1 LSEQVAFSEIS
12 PSEFFYRNRDL
23 AGFTNPTRALYMT
36 VRELVENSIDACD
49 QNKILPHIRV
59 SIKAVDKE
67 APDPKQYTVTVTD
80 NGPGIAPD
88 YVPMA
93 FGKVLYGT
101 KFTLRQAR
109 GMFGLGATMA
119 ILYGQITTNKPVTI
133 KTTQNSKMYEYTM
146 LLDIQRNRPTI
157 LNKAKMAADF
167 KGLQISITLE
177 GDFSKAQGKIRDYIS
192 QTALITPYANITLED
207 PSGTKLKFKRI
218 THSIPHPPVEV
229 KPHPT
234 GVDVETLRR
243 LISRE
248 YNTPPSFGE
257 DMKERVK
264 KELGAERINQSAE
277 TVADLAK
284 KRWQKLSKNVRTAVS
299 LLVLLEVNLDDLEKV
314 RVDKVDIPSSKIS
327 YITLLDENYHTIK
340 LKKINPFYKHL
351 SSLVE
356 GDTVV
361 DFMTKNFQ
369 RVGKGIATKFLDF
382 AKIDAR
388 RKVGTLSNEEVVQL
402 ADAMQRYPQFLAPD
416 ASCLSPLGERLLE
429 VGIKTIFNPEF
440 VATVQRPPSAYS
452 GFPFIIEMGMAYGGE
467 IKNTAISL
475 YRFANRIPLLY
486 DEGSDVAMKV
496 IEEVDWPRYKVSQDA
511 PLIIVTHVCSTRV
524 PYKTVGKEYIADRP
538 EIEYELRNGIRFL
551 ARKLSAFLS
560 KKGSMEMARKRAGI
574 YSKYIPMLAQFST
587 ELARAKKPPKYKTLL
602 ELGEKFEGEEI
613 EGEGIQAEEEGDNKD
628 KEGTGQAAP

>member
-1 LSEQVAFSEIS
+1 MSEQVAFSEIS

-23 AGFTNPTRALYMT
+23 AGFSNPSRALYMT
-36 VRELVENSIDACD
+36 VRELVENSLDACD
-49 QNKILPHIRV
+49 HNRILPHVRV
-59 SIKAVDKE
+59 QIKPVDKE
-67 APDPKQYTVTVTD
+67 TSDPKQYTVTVTD
-80 NGPGIAPD
+80 NGPGITPD

-133 KTTQNSKMYEYTM
+133 RTTQNSKMYEYTM
-146 LLDIQRNRPTI
+146 LLDIQRNRPMI
-157 LNKAKMAADF
+157 LNKTKMSTNGF
-167 KGLQISITLE
+167 RGLQVSITLE

-207 PSGTKLKFKRI
+207 PSGNKIKFKRI

-243 LISRE
+243 LISHE

-257 DMKERVK
+257 DMKEKVK

-284 KRWQKLSKNVRTAVS
+284 KRWPKLSKAVRTAVS
-299 LLVLLEVNLDDLEKV
+299 LLVLLEINLDDLEKV
-314 RVDKVDIPSSKIS
+314 RVDKVDIPNSKIS
-327 YITLLDENYHTIK
+327 YVTLLDENYHTVK
-340 LKKINPFYKHL
+340 LKKIYPFFKHL

-356 GDTVV
+356 GDTVI

-369 RVGKGIATKFLDF
+369 RVGRGIGTKFLEF
-382 AKIDAR
+382 AKIDDKK
-388 RKVGTLSNEEVVQL
+388 KVGTLSNEEIVKL
-402 ADAMQRYPQFLAPD
+402 ADAMQRYPGFLSPD
-416 ASCLSPLGERLLE
+416 AGCLSPLGDNLLE
-429 VGIKTIFNPEF
+429 AGIKTIFNPEF
-440 VATVQRPPSAYS
+440 VATVQRPASAYS
-452 GFPFIIEMGMAYGGE
+452 GFPFIIEMGMAYGGD
-467 IKNTAISL
+467 IKTTGTSL

-511 PLIIVTHVCSTRV
+511 PLIIVTHICSTRV

-560 KKGSMEMARKRAGI
+560 KKGSMEMAKKRAGI

-587 ELARAKKPPKYKTLL
+587 ELVRAKKPPKYRVLL
-602 ELGEKFEGEEI
+602 ELGEKFEGEGEEQGEI
-613 EGEGIQAEEEGDNKD
+613 QGAEGDNEN
-628 KEGTGQAAP
+628 KEAAG

>member
-1 LSEQVAFSEIS
+1 MSEQVTFSEIS

-23 AGFTNPTRALYMT
+23 AGFSNPSRALYMT
-36 VRELVENSIDACD
+36 VRELVENSLDACD
-49 QNKILPHIRV
+49 QNKVLPHVRV
-59 SIKAVDKE
+59 SIKAVDKD
-67 APDPKQYTVTVTD
+67 AGDPKQYTATVTD
-80 NGPGIAPD
+80 NGPGITPD

-133 KTTQNSKMYEYTM
+133 KTSQNSKMYEYTM
-146 LLDIQRNRPTI
+146 LLDIQRNRPVI
-157 LNKAKMAADF
+157 LNKTRQNADGF

-177 GDFSKAQGKIRDYIS
+177 GDFGKAQQKIRDYIA

-207 PSGTKLKFKRI
+207 PSGNKIKFKRI
-218 THSIPHPPVEV
+218 THSIPEPPVEV
-229 KPHPT
+229 NPHPT

-257 DMKERVK
+257 KIKERVK

-284 KRWQKLSKNVRTAVS
+284 KCWAKLSKNVKTAVS
-299 LLVLLEVNLDDLEKV
+299 LIVLLDINLDDLEKI
-314 RVDKVDIPSSKIS
+314 RVDKVDIPNSKIS

-340 LKKINPFYKHL
+340 LKKIFPFFKHL

-356 GDTVV
+356 GDTVAT
-361 DFMTKNFQ
+361 FMTKNFQ
-369 RVGKGIATKFLDF
+369 RVGPNTAMKFLKEV
-382 AKIDAR
+382 KIDPN
-388 RKVGTLSNEEVVQL
+388 KKIGTLINEEIVKL
-402 ADAMQRYPQFLAPD
+402 ADGMRIYSGFLAPD
-416 ASCLSPLGERLLE
+416 ASCLSPLGEKSLE
-429 VGIKTIFNPEF
+429 AGIKTIFNPEF

-452 GFPFIIEMGMAYGGE
+452 GFPFIVEMGMAYGG
-467 IKNTAISL
+467 AIQTNAIQL

-486 DEGSDVAMKV
+486 DEGSDVALKV
-496 IEEVDWPRYKVSQDA
+496 IEEVDWPRYKVGQEA
-511 PLIIVTHVCSTRV
+511 PLIIVTHICSTRV

-560 KKGSMEMARKRAGI
+560 KKGSLEMAKKRAGI
-574 YSKYIPMLAQFST
+574 YSKYIPLLAQFST
-587 ELARAKKPPKYKTLL
+587 ELARAKKPPKYKVLL
-602 ELGEKFEGEEI
+602 ELGEKYEGEEGEE
-613 EGEGIQAEEEGDNKD
+613 EGEGNNKAQEAEG
-628 KEGTGQAAP
+628 

>member
-1 LSEQVAFSEIS
+1 MSEQVAFSEIS

-23 AGFTNPTRALYMT
+23 AGFTNPSRALYMT
-36 VRELVENSIDACD
+36 VRELVENSLDACD
-49 QNKILPHIRV
+49 LNKILPHIRV
-59 SIKAVDKE
+59 SIKAVDKS
-67 APDPKQYTVTVTD
+67 AADPKQYTVTVID
-80 NGPGIAPD
+80 NGPGITPD

-133 KTTQNSKMYEYTM
+133 KTSQNSRMYEYTM
-146 LLDIQRNRPTI
+146 LLDIQRNRPMI
-157 LNKAKMAADF
+157 LNKTRQNSDGF

-177 GDFSKAQGKIRDYIS
+177 GDFSKAQQKIRDYIAQS
-192 QTALITPYANITLED
+192 ALITPYANITLED
-207 PSGTKLKFKRI
+207 PSGNKAKFKRI
-218 THSIPHPPVEV
+218 THSIPEPPVEV
-229 KPHPT
+229 NPHPT

-257 DMKERVK
+257 EMKERVK

-284 KRWQKLSKNVRTAVS
+284 KRWEKLSRNVKTAVS
-299 LLVLLEVNLDDLEKV
+299 LIVLLDINLDDLEKI
-314 RVDKVDIPSSKIS
+314 RVDKVDIPNSKIS

-340 LKKINPFYKHL
+340 LKKIYPFFKHL

-356 GDTVV
+356 GDTVAT
-361 DFMTKNFQ
+361 FMTKNFQ
-369 RVGKGIATKFLDF
+369 RVGATTAKKFLEKE
-382 AKIDAR
+382 AKIDPNKKA
-388 RKVGTLSNEEVVQL
+388 GTLSNEEIVKL
-402 ADAMQRYPQFLAPD
+402 ADGMQRYPGFLAPD
-416 ASCLSPLGERLLE
+416 ASCLSPLGEKSLE
-429 VGIKTIFNPEF
+429 AGIRTIFNPEF

-452 GFPFIIEMGMAYGGE
+452 GFPFVVEMGMAYGGA
-467 IKNTAISL
+467 IQANTISL

-496 IEEVDWPRYKVSQDA
+496 IEEVDWPRYKVSQEA
-511 PLIIVTHVCSTRV
+511 PLIIVTHICSTRV

-560 KKGSMEMARKRAGI
+560 KKGSLEMAKKRAGI
-574 YSKYIPMLAQFST
+574 YSKYIPMMAQFST
-587 ELARAKKPPKYKTLL
+587 ELSRAKKPPRYKVLL
-602 ELGEKFEGEEI
+602 ELGEKYEGEGEE
-613 EGEGIQAEEEGDNKD
+613 GEGNSKEQEAEG
-628 KEGTGQAAP
+628 